1 MGGLTNRRVALL
13 GTRKIEEQTTII
25 QHLGG
30 TTVHRPA
37 QGTIYFDAQ
46 FIGDE
51 IKKIIDGQFQW
62 IIFTTSIGV
71 EKLFQIAEEMWIER
85 ELLLALKK
93 MNIVARGYKTI
104 NALKKRELKAIV
116 RDDDGSIEGLIR
128 SLKPYHLK
136 NQHIAVQL
144 YGEPSPLLI
153 DWLSEQQT
161 TIQEIL
167 PYQHIPPKPETL
179 TQLLEEVLTKK
190 VDAIS
195 FTSTSQVRYLF
206 NFAEEVNQKDVLLN
220 ALETKTLALAVGKV
234 TGKALQDVGVNRM
247 LIPHDER
254 IGSALMTLSQYY
266 KQQRPYIVS

>member
-1 MGGLTNRRVALL
+1 MGGLSNRCVALL

-30 TTVHRPA
+30 TAVHRPTQGKIHFDGQIIGA
-37 QGTIYFDAQ
+37 Q
-46 FIGDE
+46 

-62 IIFTTSIGV
+62 IIFTTSLAI
-71 EKLFQIAEEMWIER
+71 EKLFQIAEELKIEQ

-93 MNIVARGYKTI
+93 MNIVARGYKTMI
-104 NALKKRELKAIV
+104 ALKKRELNAIV
-116 RDDDGSIEGLIR
+116 RDINGSIVQLIR
-128 SLKPYHLK
+128 SLKPFNLK
-136 NQHIAVQL
+136 SQHIAVQL

-153 DWLSEQQT
+153 EWLSEQQT

-167 PYQHIPPKPETL
+167 PYQHIPPNPDTL
-179 TQLLEEVLTKK
+179 TQLLEEVISQK

-206 NFAEEVNQKDVLLN
+206 DFAEEVKQDDVLFE
-220 ALETKTLALAVGKV
+220 ALETQTITLAVGKV
-234 TGKALQDVGVNRM
+234 TGKALQDKGVKRM
-247 LIPHDER
+247 LIPHDDR

-266 KQQRPYIVS
+266 KQQNTFIVS